1 MLLKSLLCRN
11 GWDFQ
16 DEVFTQAKSETLNC
30 FNFRITKD
38 PGKVEEDKVY
48 SVSRSGD

>member
-1 MLLKSLLCRN
+1 MVGIFKMKYLL
-11 GWDFQ
+11 
-16 DEVFTQAKSETLNC
+16 QAKSETLNC